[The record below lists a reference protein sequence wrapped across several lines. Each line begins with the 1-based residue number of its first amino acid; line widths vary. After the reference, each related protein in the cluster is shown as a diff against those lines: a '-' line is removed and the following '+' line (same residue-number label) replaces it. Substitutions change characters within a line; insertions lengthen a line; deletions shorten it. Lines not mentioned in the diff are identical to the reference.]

1 MIRLVP
7 PQHKNQLSV
16 WRAFQE
22 FCVRIGCSQTI
33 VTSLMLW
40 LGAIPSLSIWDI
52 NPVQAQSIVPAPD
65 GTSTIVTPDGNRI
78 DISGGQLSG
87 DKANLF
93 HSFTQF
99 GLNPE
104 QIANFLSNPNI
115 QNILGRVVGGDP
127 SIIRGL
133 IQVSG
138 GNSNL
143 FLMNPSGIVFGPSA
157 SLNVPG
163 SFTATTANGIGF
175 GSNWFNASG
184 ANNYTALVGNPNTF
198 SFSMTQPGAI
208 VNAGDLAVGQ
218 GQNLT
223 LLGGTVASVG
233 SLSAPEGQ
241 VLVTAVP
248 GEKFIRLSQPGSP
261 LSLEILPPSTN
272 SAPQNWNLPIIALP
286 QLLTAGGGGN
296 ASQLETNNDGTVRLS
311 GSGISVVNGDVVTG
325 NVTAKTA
332 TLSAKGNLTSVESQ
346 LSTTGDLNL
355 LAGDTVRIRDS
366 IANPFVAK
374 AGGNLLIQGNQNI
387 DILALNHPTT
397 PFQSG
402 GNLTLASDGVI
413 SGDSHFASGGNF
425 SILNLAGN
433 PGKFVSLYDPIIS
446 STGNISFGSYSGA
459 ALKVEA
465 VGDIEVENITITS
478 PDTFSSIPST
488 DPDFSTLTT
497 SRALIMRAGLS
508 SVSSSSTP
516 LPIPGLTGGLASS
529 LPASPEGNITVNGSI
544 NTSNSDGPGGPVELS
559 ARGNVTVTGI
569 INTGFG
575 NVNKGNVG
583 ITSSNGSISVLGT
596 DGNANSVIGR
606 SITINNPGALSIEG
620 SLNARN
626 DSLADVGNNVTI
638 GNILVPT
645 SITVGDISTRNLI
658 TNGGGGGNISITT
671 SGSFNATRAF
681 DINSGN
687 SANPTDANTASIAS
701 QANGSGG
708 TININAG
715 GSITTA
721 SAIFSNSLPNG
732 TQGDIDDGG
741 SIALNAGGNISI
753 KQIQAG
759 TNDNRRSGNVS
770 INSSSGGV
778 NIFGI
783 DNNANSIVG
792 KFITI
797 NAPGAVNIEGALNAR
812 IDSAGNTGN
821 ITIGNIQIPSSI
833 NVGTA
838 STRNLGNGSSGNI
851 NIRTS
856 GTFNTTR
863 AADITTGNPS
873 NPNASNTF
881 SIGSEAA
888 NGSGGTINIS
898 ADGGITTTSAIVS
911 NSRSNNRGGNITLNS
926 NAGNVNVEDV
936 ISSGN
941 LSAGTISISGNN
953 ITTENINA
961 NGGASGAAIAITGRG
976 NITTTTGEINVA
988 GRQQGGS
995 VNIQTTGG
1003 NVTTQAIKTEVFADD
1018 SSTSSVTASGPIN
1031 VSATGSITATNLIS
1045 FFNGSSP
1052 SGSRGGDIKLEAGG
1066 AIAVGKIDSFSNQ
1079 FNPSSSSQGGSVT
1092 LTGSNIQF
1100 EAINTQSSAS
1110 GSSSSVG
1117 GNVAIAANGVPN
1129 GTIRGTAFIE
1139 RPSFDESFN
1148 FPAFPANTTI
1158 FTGGNTQSGSIAITH
1173 NGDAN
1178 NVPFIVGNATTNG
1191 TLGALNA
1198 GSSSV
1203 IAPTS
1208 PVNQFPVLPN
1218 GGNASGTPS
1227 GITITSVNSPPTLTV
1242 ARSQFSSEQR
1252 NRPITITYTDLN
1264 PVVNDVNRDN
1274 TTIRI
1279 EAIATG
1285 TLRKNDSV
1293 VVPGT
1298 QSAILSPGDTLEY
1311 TPPSNSNS
1319 NINAFTISASDG
1331 VSSTPININVDVR
1344 NTPPTLTANSPLT
1357 GAQVNSPFIIS
1368 YEELNPRA
1376 NDVNGDPT
1384 TILIDNVLAGT
1395 LRKNGSIVT
1404 SGTPFSSGETLE
1416 YTPPANT
1423 IGVNNAF
1430 ALTASDGITSS
1441 PQVPIAVNVGL
1452 PEIPPETTDDVQR
1465 DAPTLPTSTIPNV
1478 NISTSPTIDVGVSAI
1493 EDKFTQQYESYLGID
1508 AGAPISIERS
1518 RDILN
1523 NIEKQAGIKP
1533 AIVYISF
1540 LPSGLDE
1547 SGNQKEGDTDQLD
1560 LMVVTTKGE
1569 PIRKR
1574 ISLAKRAQV
1583 QEVAQKLRFAVN
1595 DPNNVDND
1603 DYLEPAQQLYKWMVA
1618 PLEAEL
1624 QTRGIQNLLFITDTD
1639 LRSLPLATLH
1649 DGKQF
1654 LIEKYSIGFT
1664 PSLSLT
1670 NTKYVS
1676 IKNAQVLAMGA
1687 SEFQDLPDLPAVP
1700 LELNIVAGEL
1710 WKGKRFLNESFTLQ
1724 NLTSLHKSQSFGIIH
1739 LATHGEFNKG
1749 EPKNSFIQ
1757 LWDRRLRLPEF
1768 KNLEL
1773 NNPSVELLVLSACR
1787 TAVGSKEAE
1796 LGFGGLAT
1804 QAGVKT
1810 AVASLW
1816 QVSDAGTLGL
1826 MTEFYQNLK
1835 TAPIKAEALRQ
1846 AQIAMLRGKVQ
1857 LKDGQLVTL
1866 SRGVSL
1872 PPQSPDAK
1880 QQRELTHPY
1889 YWSAFTMIGNP
1900 W

>member
-7 PQHKNQLSV
+7 SRHENQLTV
-16 WRAFQE
+16 WRAFQG
-22 FCVRIGCSQTI
+22 FRVFLGRSQTI

-40 LGAIPSLSIWDI
+40 LGAISLIPMMGT

-127 SIIRGL
+127 SVIRGL

-143 FLMNPSGIVFGPSA
+143 FLMNPAGIVFGPSA

-175 GSNWFNASG
+175 GSNWFSASG
-184 ANNYTALVGNPNTF
+184 ANNYAALIGNPNTF
-198 SFSMTQPGAI
+198 SFSMTQPGSI

-233 SLSAPEGQ
+233 SLSAPGGQ
-241 VLVTAVP
+241 ILVTAVP
-248 GEKFIRLSQPGSP
+248 GEKFVRLSQPGSP
-261 LSLEILPPSTN
+261 LSLEILPPST
-272 SAPQNWNLPIIALP
+272 STIQAQNWNLPIFSLP

-296 ASQLETNNDGTVRLS
+296 ASKLEVNNDGTVRLS
-311 GSGISVVNGDVVTG
+311 GSGISVVNGDVMAG

-387 DILALNHPTT
+387 DILALNHPET

-402 GNLTLASDGVI
+402 GNLTLASDGII
-413 SGDSHFASGGNF
+413 SGDAHFASGGNF
-425 SILNLAGN
+425 SILNLAGS
-433 PGKFVSLYDPIIS
+433 PGNFVSLYDPIIS

-465 VGDIEVENITITS
+465 VGDIDVNGDITITS
-478 PDTFSSIPST
+478 PDTSSIPSS

-508 SVSSSSTP
+508 SVSPSTP
-516 LPIPGLTGGLASS
+516 LPIPGLVGGTASS
-529 LPASPEGNITVNGSI
+529 IPPSSEGSITVTGNI
-544 NTSNSDGPGGPVELS
+544 NTSNSEGPGGPVELS
-559 ARGNVTVTGI
+559 ARGNISVTGVI
-569 INTGFG
+569 DTGFG
-575 NVNKGNVG
+575 NEGTKGDVN
-583 ITSSNGSISVLGT
+583 ITSSNGSVSILGT
-596 DGNANSVIGR
+596 TDINANSIIGR
-606 SITINNPGALSIEG
+606 SITINNPGALLIQG
-620 SLNARN
+620 GVNARRGSSDN
-626 DSLADVGNNVTI
+626 TSDVTNVTI
-638 GNILVPT
+638 GNTIQPS
-645 SITVGDISTRNLI
+645 SINVGVISTRNL
-658 TNGGGGGNISITT
+658 NSAGDGGNINIRT

-681 DINSGN
+681 NRD
-687 SANPTDANTASIAS
+687 TD
-701 QANGSGG
+701 
-708 TININAG
+708 NI
-715 GSITTA
+715 
-721 SAIFSNSLPNG
+721 
-732 TQGDIDDGG
+732 
-741 SIALNAGGNISI
+741 
-753 KQIQAG
+753 
-759 TNDNRRSGNVS
+759 V
-770 INSSSGGV
+770 
-778 NIFGI
+778 
-783 DNNANSIVG
+783 
-792 KFITI
+792 
-797 NAPGAVNIEGALNAR
+797 
-812 IDSAGNTGN
+812 
-821 ITIGNIQIPSSI
+821 
-833 NVGTA
+833 
-838 STRNLGNGSSGNI
+838 
-851 NIRTS
+851 
-856 GTFNTTR
+856 
-863 AADITTGNPS
+863 S
-873 NPNASNTF
+873 NPNALNTA

-898 ADGGITTTSAIVS
+898 AAGGITTASAIVS
-911 NSRSNNRGGNITLNS
+911 NSSSNGSGGNITLNS
-926 NAGNVNVEDV
+926 NAGSIDVKDV
-936 ISSGN
+936 ISSG
-941 LSAGTISISGNN
+941 SCCAGTISISGNN
-953 ITTENINA
+953 ITTGNLNA
-961 NGGASGAAIAITGRG
+961 NGGASGAAIAINGRG
-976 NITTTTGEINVA
+976 NITTREIDA
-988 GRQQGGS
+988 SGTQQGGA
-995 VNIQTTGG
+995 VTVQTTGG
-1003 NVTTQAIKTEVFADD
+1003 NVRTDAIKTEVFANNPD
-1018 SSTSSVTASGPIN
+1018 TSAVTAGGSIAGGSIN

-1045 FFNGSSP
+1045 FFNGSS
-1052 SGSRGGDIKLEAGG
+1052 SGGSISSDINLQAGGDINLQAGG
-1066 AIAVGKIDSFSNQ
+1066 AITVGKIDSFSNQ
-1079 FNPSSSSQGGSVT
+1079 FNSSSSSQGGSVT
-1092 LTGSNIQF
+1092 LTGSSIQF

-1110 GSSSSVG
+1110 SSTSSVG
-1117 GNVAIAANGVPN
+1117 GNVTITANGVPN
-1129 GTIRGTAFIE
+1129 GTIRGTAPIE
-1139 RPSFDESFN
+1139 QPSFDGENTFPSF
-1148 FPAFPANTTI
+1148 PSNTTI
-1158 FTGGNTQSGSIAITH
+1158 YTEGNTQSGSIAITH
-1173 NGDAN
+1173 NGGADN
-1178 NVPFIVGNATTNG
+1178 NPFVVGNATTNG

-1198 GSSSV
+1198 GGSSV

-1208 PVNQFPVLPN
+1208 SVNQFPVLPN
-1218 GGNASGTPS
+1218 GGNATGTPS

-1242 ARSQFSSEQR
+1242 SRSQFSGTQSNQ
-1252 NRPITITYTDLN
+1252 PVTITYTDLN
-1264 PVVNDVNRDN
+1264 PVVNDVNQDN

-1285 TLRKNDSV
+1285 TLRKNGSV

-1298 QSAILSPGDTLEY
+1298 QAAILSPGDTLEY
-1311 TPPSNSNS
+1311 TPPSGTNG
-1319 NINAFTISASDG
+1319 NINAFTISASDR

-1344 NTPPTLTANSPLT
+1344 NTPPSLTANSLLT
-1357 GAQVNSPFIIS
+1357 GAQPNRPFTIT
-1368 YEELNPRA
+1368 YEALNPRV

-1384 TILIDNVLAGT
+1384 SVRIDTVLAGT

-1404 SGTPFSSGETLE
+1404 SGTILSLGDTLE
-1416 YTPPANT
+1416 YIPPANT
-1423 IGVNNAF
+1423 INNVNAF
-1430 ALTASDGITSS
+1430 TLSASDGTASS
-1441 PQVPIAVNVGL
+1441 SQVPITVNVGL
-1452 PEIPPETTDDVQR
+1452 PAEIQQETNDVQR
-1465 DAPTLPTSTIPNV
+1465 DAPIPTQTIPNL
-1478 NISTSPTIDVGVSAI
+1478 NITTRPTIDIGVSAI
-1493 EDKFTQQYESYLGID
+1493 DDKFTRQYESYLGID
-1508 AGAPISIERS
+1508 AGTPISLERS
-1518 RDILN
+1518 RDILS

-1540 LPSGLDE
+1540 LPSGLDQG
-1547 SGNQKEGDTDQLD
+1547 GNQTERDTDQLD
-1560 LMVVTTKGE
+1560 LMVVTAKGE

-1574 ISLAKRAQV
+1574 ISLAKRGQV
-1583 QEVAQKLRFAVN
+1583 QEVAQQLRYAVN
-1595 DPNNVDND
+1595 DPNNVDNN

-1624 QTRGIQNLLFITDTD
+1624 QTRGINNLLFITDTN

-1670 NTKYVS
+1670 NTNYVS
-1676 IKNAQVLAMGA
+1676 VKNAQVLAMGA
-1687 SEFQDLPDLPAVP
+1687 SEFQDLPPLPAVP
-1700 LELNIVAGEL
+1700 LELNIVAREL
-1710 WKGKRFLNESFTLQ
+1710 WQGKRFLNQGFTLR
-1724 NLTSLHKSQSFGIIH
+1724 NLTSLHKSQTFGIIH

-1757 LWDRRLRLPEF
+1757 LWDRKLRLPEF
-1768 KNLEL
+1768 RNLEL
-1773 NNPSVELLVLSACR
+1773 NSPSVELLVLSACR

-1846 AQIAMLRGKVQ
+1846 AQIAMLKGKVQ

-1866 SRGVSL
+1866 SRGLSL